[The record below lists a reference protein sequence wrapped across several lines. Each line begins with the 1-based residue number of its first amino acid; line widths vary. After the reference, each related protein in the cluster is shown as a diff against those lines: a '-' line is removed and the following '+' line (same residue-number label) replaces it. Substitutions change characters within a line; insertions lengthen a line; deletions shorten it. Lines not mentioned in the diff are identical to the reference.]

1 MSISHVYSSI
11 RQMEKIQG
19 ETGLIEFFLSQSPL
33 LSFYSQKYLDLTGA
47 FLLSLYLH
55 LTQS

>member
-33 LSFYSQKYLDLTGA
+33 LSFYSQKYFDLT